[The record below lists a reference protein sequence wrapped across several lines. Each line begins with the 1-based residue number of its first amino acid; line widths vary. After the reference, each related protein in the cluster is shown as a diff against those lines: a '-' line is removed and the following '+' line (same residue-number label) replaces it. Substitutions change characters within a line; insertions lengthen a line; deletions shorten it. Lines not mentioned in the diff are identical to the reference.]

1 MMNNPPTK
9 SNPSAKGNATHAE
22 QESRE
27 CRNERIMAKQ
37 NKINNENPQKDPQT
51 RTKAYENVI

>member
-1 MMNNPPTK
+1 MK
-9 SNPSAKGNATHAE
+9 SNPSAQGNATHTE